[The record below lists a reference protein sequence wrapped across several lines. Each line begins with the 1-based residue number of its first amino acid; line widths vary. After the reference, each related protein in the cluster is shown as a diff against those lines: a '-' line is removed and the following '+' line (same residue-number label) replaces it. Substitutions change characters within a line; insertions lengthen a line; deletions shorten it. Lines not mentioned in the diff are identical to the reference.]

1 MRVLNHTSRL
11 LVFNYD
17 PKLISERIYYNP
29 QLSLMK
35 NCFSSYIGIL
45 VLFFVVKINAQ
56 VSYQEAFTNL
66 NFNFP
71 VEIQNS
77 NDGTNRLFVVEQPGI
92 IKVFPN
98 RANVSAGE
106 LSTFLD
112 VSSIVTYSVGQEI
125 GLLGLAFHPN
135 YASNG
140 YIYIY
145 YIDRPSNYRINIA
158 RYQVDSSNPNRINP
172 NSGLVLAQY
181 TKNQGDSNHN
191 GGKIAF
197 GPDGYLYISVGD
209 GGGAADP
216 QGNSQNLNSA
226 FGKILR
232 IDVDIDGNNTQS
244 PNGSY
249 EIPSNNP
256 RVGQSGLDELYAW
269 GIRNTWKFSFD
280 DNGRLWGADVGQNSY
295 EEINLITSG
304 GNYGWNK
311 FEANSEPS
319 YGRTT
324 TLSTSPDIK
333 PIFFYDHSAS
343 DVSITGG
350 YVYNGSL
357 TSASLQNKYI
367 YADYISGRV
376 WALSYNA
383 SNGSTSNELLF
394 QTSGQYISSFGEDE
408 AGELYFSDYG
418 SSVKVYKLTE
428 TVTGP
433 VTTPVN
439 GIGEWKSIT
448 SGTNGIVE
456 TIAESPAEMKYV
468 GGNFSTAG
476 GIGVNNLA
484 VLNASDEWQASI
496 NGSNGIIYSIDVA
509 PDGTVY
515 AAGDFTT
522 IGGISANNIARWN
535 GSSWA
540 AVGTGTNG
548 PILKIKTDATGAL
561 YAGGTFTDAG
571 GLTANN
577 IAKWENNVWS
587 TLVDASTG
595 IAGTNN
601 EIRSITF
608 DDNNMM
614 YVGGN
619 FDTAGGVS
627 AARIAQWNGTNWS
640 ALGTGTSGFVQAIE
654 SSGNYLYVGGNFSI
668 AGGNTVNRIARYNK
682 TNQSWEALGN
692 GLSGNVNAIV
702 SNGSYVYVGGTFDT
716 ASDNGN
722 VDKIVNNLSR
732 WSAANGWEALGP
744 NTDVGVDVRV
754 NSLAFTNN
762 GSELIV
768 GGNFGTAGNLSTN
781 NIAIWSEYFC
791 TEDSIIPEYRVNGVF
806 DSGSNSITVNEGDE
820 LLLSILPNGVNFT
833 ILLPNGTTVNGDYD
847 LGSMNTALSGSY
859 TFETEQGCTENLEI
873 IVQGTTSNDTD
884 NDGVI
889 DANDNCPNTPNGET
903 VNANGCSQSQLDDD
917 NDGVANIDDL
927 CLNTPDGEA
936 VDVNGCSS
944 SQLDSDNDGVFNN
957 VDTCPNTPEGNTVD
971 ENGCSLNQLDSD
983 NDGVNDANDDCPN
996 TPSGDVVD
1004 ENGCTVQTPLDS
1016 DNDGVIDVNDGCPD
1030 TPEGEPVD
1038 SNGCPIPPL
1047 DGDNDGINDDVDQC
1061 PNTPAGATVDENG
1074 CSLSNY
1080 DNDQFRITTNGATCI
1095 DLNNGSLIIQ
1105 SKNTDNF
1112 IATLT
1117 GPVEEIVLPF
1127 SEELTISN
1135 LANGSYDL
1143 CITSI
1148 NFPDYVNCSKFTIVE
1163 PEPLQVQLDVDN
1175 ITNSVALKMRGGNEY
1190 TVEVNGKSMVTTNSE
1205 INLPLYEDV
1214 NIIKVTSNQLC
1225 QGIFEETVILENM
1238 FLIYPNP
1245 VEDVLNIDLKSLT
1258 SDTIDIAIYTEAG
1271 QLISVETYPVES
1283 KIITLNTSNLVTGVY
1298 FLKLKNEQLD
1308 KSFKLIKS

>member
-1 MRVLNHTSRL
+1 
-11 LVFNYD
+11 
-17 PKLISERIYYNP
+17 
-29 QLSLMK
+29 MK
-35 NCFSSYIGIL
+35 NYFSSYIGIL
-45 VLFFVVKINAQ
+45 ALLFFVKINAQ

-66 NFNFP
+66 SFNFP

-92 IKVFPN
+92 IKVFPI
-98 RANVSAGE
+98 RPDVSAGE
-106 LSTFLD
+106 VSTFLD
-112 VSSIVTYSVGQEI
+112 VSSIISYSAGQEI

-135 YASNG
+135 YSSNG
-140 YIYIY
+140 YIYLY

-158 RYQVDSSNPNRINP
+158 RYQIDGSNPNRINP
-172 NSGLVLAQY
+172 TSGTIIAQY
-181 TKNQGDSNHN
+181 LKNQPDSNHN

-209 GGGAADP
+209 GGNAADP

-232 IDVDIDGNNTQS
+232 IDVDVDGNNTRS
-244 PNGSY
+244 PNGNY
-249 EIPSNNP
+249 EIPANNP

-280 DNGRLWGADVGQNSY
+280 NSGRLWGADVGQNSY
-295 EEINLITSG
+295 EEINIITSG

-319 YGRTT
+319 YGRAT
-324 TLSTSPDIK
+324 TLATTPDIK

-350 YVYNGSL
+350 YVYRGSL
-357 TSASLQNKYI
+357 NSSSLQNKYI

-376 WALSYNA
+376 WALSYNS

-418 SSVKVYKLTE
+418 SSVKLYKLTE

-439 GIGEWKSIT
+439 GIGEWQSIS

-456 TIAESPAEMKYV
+456 TIAESTTEMKYI
-468 GGNFSTAG
+468 GGSFNTAG
-476 GIGVNNLA
+476 GVGVENLA
-484 VLNASDEWQASI
+484 VLNAVDEWQTSV
-496 NGSNGIIYSIDVA
+496 NGSNGVIYSIDVA

-515 AAGDFTT
+515 VAGDFTT
-522 IGGISANNIARWN
+522 IGGIAANNIASWD
-535 GSSWA
+535 GSTWSA
-540 AVGTGTNG
+540 LGAGTNG
-548 PILKIKTDATGAL
+548 PILKIKTDAIGVL
-561 YAGGTFTDAG
+561 YVGGTFTDAG
-571 GLTANN
+571 SIIANN
-577 IAKWENNVWS
+577 IAKWDNNVWS
-587 TLVDASTG
+587 ALIDASTG
-595 IAGTNN
+595 VSGTNN

-608 DDNNMM
+608 DENNMM

-627 AARIAQWNGTNWS
+627 AARIAQWNGTNWT
-640 ALGTGTSGFVQAIE
+640 ALGSGTSGFVQAIE
-654 SSGNYLYVGGNFSI
+654 SSGDFLYVGGNFSI

-682 TNQSWEALGN
+682 TNQTWEPLGN

-702 SNGSYVYVGGTFDT
+702 SNGSYVYVGGTFYT

-744 NTDVGVDVRV
+744 NTTVGVDVRV

-762 GSELIV
+762 NTELLV
-768 GGNFGTAGNLSTN
+768 GGNFGTAGNINTN
-781 NIAIWSEYFC
+781 NIAVWSENFC
-791 TEDSIIPEYRVNGVF
+791 TEDSIIPEYRVNGEF
-806 DSGSNSITVNEGDE
+806 DSGSNSLTVNEGDE

-833 ILLPNGTTVNGDYD
+833 ILLPNGSTVNGDYD
-847 LGSMNTALSGSY
+847 LGNMTTDLSGTY
-859 TFETEQGCTENLEI
+859 TFETAQGCIENLEI
-873 IVQGTTSNDTD
+873 TVQSIEPNDED

-889 DANDNCPNTPNGET
+889 DANDNCPNTPE
-903 VNANGCSQSQLDDD
+903 
-917 NDGVANIDDL
+917 
-927 CLNTPDGEA
+927 GEA
-936 VDVNGCSS
+936 VNVNGCSS
-944 SQLDSDNDGVFNN
+944 SQLDDDGDGVFNN
-957 VDTCPNTPEGNTVD
+957 IDLCPNTTNGETVN
-971 ENGCSLNQLDSD
+971 ENGCSLNQLDTD
-983 NDGVNDANDDCPN
+983 NDGINDATDDCPN
-996 TPSGDVVD
+996 TPTGDIVD
-1004 ENGCTVQTPLDS
+1004 ENGCTVETPLDS

-1030 TPEGEPVD
+1030 TPQGEPVD
-1038 SNGCPIPPL
+1038 SNGCPIQPL
-1047 DGDNDGINDDVDQC
+1047 DSDNDGINDDVDQC
-1061 PNTPAGATVDENG
+1061 PNTPEGALIDENG

-1080 DNDQFRITTNGATCI
+1080 DNDQFRITTTGATCI
-1095 DLNNGSLIIQ
+1095 DLDNGSLLIE
-1105 SKNTDNF
+1105 SKNSDNF

-1135 LANGSYDL
+1135 LVDGAYDL

-1148 NFPDYVNCSKFTIVE
+1148 NFPDYINCSKFIITE
-1163 PEPLQVQLDVDN
+1163 PDPLQVQLDFDN
-1175 ITNSVALKMRGGNEY
+1175 VTNSVALKMNGSSEY
-1190 TVEVNGKSMVTTNSE
+1190 TVEVNGKSLVTTSNE
-1205 INLPLYEDV
+1205 ISIPLYDDV
-1214 NIIKVTSNQLC
+1214 NTIKVISNQLC
-1225 QGIFEETVILENM
+1225 QGIFEETIILEDVILV
-1238 FLIYPNP
+1238 YPNP
-1245 VEDVLNIDLKSLT
+1245 VEDILNIDLKSLT
-1258 SDTIDIAIYTEAG
+1258 SNTIEIAIYTEAG
-1271 QLISVETYPVES
+1271 QLISVDTYPVES
-1283 KIITLNTSNLVTGVY
+1283 KIITFNTSNLVTGVY
-1298 FLKLKNEQLD
+1298 FLKLKNEHIN